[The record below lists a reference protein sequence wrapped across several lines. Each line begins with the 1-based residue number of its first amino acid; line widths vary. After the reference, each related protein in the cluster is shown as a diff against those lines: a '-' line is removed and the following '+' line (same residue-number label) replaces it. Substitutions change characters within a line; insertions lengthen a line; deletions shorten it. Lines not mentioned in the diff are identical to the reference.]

1 MMESRNLRGPAKGLA
16 LMDVLGPAAPIAL
29 SLALFLSAG
38 CESTHSQKAGASKP
52 AAQAAATTQT
62 GSGFKQDW
70 VRDEVKLA
78 AVPKGPFAVIDGKVA
93 PVPKIKMGDE
103 ATVRRIIQ
111 VGKNDNKVMDHLTYL
126 SEKIGPRLTGSSN
139 AETANNWAKQQFES
153 WGLSNAHIE
162 SWGTIPVRFDRGP
175 STGKVFITGGRGQQD
190 GDAAAAR
197 ELEFT
202 TMAWTPGTSGPARGV
217 VIKEPKTEEEYAAVK
232 SKLKGA
238 WVLLSPPNANGQRG
252 VRAPAR
258 SRYESR
264 VAAEKKVK
272 EGTDPAT
279 LPIIDRMNFDGVLGF
294 ISSSRDERVWTSAAP
309 GWREL
314 TMDTITKTPEV
325 VVRGSDYDYINSR
338 VFDNASIEVEFNLQH
353 TFTPGPINVYNT
365 IAEIKGTEKPDE
377 FVIVSAHMD
386 SWNGPGSQGTTDNGT
401 GTCVTLEAARIL
413 MKAGAKP
420 KRTIRFVLYTGEE
433 QGLLGSKGYV
443 DAHKA
448 EMPKIS
454 AVFVDDGGTNYEG
467 GIPVADHMADY
478 FAVATA
484 PVNAA
489 FPDMVVNIRKT
500 GKKNESHG
508 SSDQAS
514 FNAVGVPGFFW
525 DEVGRADYGYGWHT
539 QYDRLNLAIPEY
551 LVQSSTNAAV
561 VAYNLACAPDLL
573 PRAIQDAPKADAPK
587 ADAAKPAPAAAP
599 AAPAAPAGAA
609 AK

>member
-1 MMESRNLRGPAKGLA
+1 MNANVGPHCPARAGFLPLSTAPWSAGLT
-16 LMDVLGPAAPIAL
+16 LG
-29 SLALFLSAG
+29 LALFLSAG
-38 CESTHSQKAGASKP
+38 CQSSHTQQASTSKP
-52 AAQAAATTQT
+52 AAAAPAQT

-70 VRDEVKLA
+70 VRDEVKLTS
-78 AVPKGPFAVIDGKVA
+78 VPKGPFAVIDGKVA
-93 PVPKIKMGDE
+93 PVPNIKMGD
-103 ATVRRIIQ
+103 AASVNKIIAI
-111 VGKNDNKVMDHLTYL
+111 GKNDNHVMDHLRYI

-139 AETANNWAKQQFES
+139 AEKANNWAKDQFQS
-153 WGLSNAHIE
+153 WGLTNAHLE
-162 SWGTIPVRFDRGP
+162 SWAQIPMRFDRGP
-175 STGKVFITGGRGQQD
+175 STGKVYLNTQNTRSD
-190 GDAAAAR
+190 PPEAAASVR
-197 ELEFT
+197 DLQFT
-202 TMAWTPGTSGPARGV
+202 TMAWTPGTNGPAKGIV
-217 VIKEPKTEEEYAAVK
+217 VKEPKTEEEYAAVK

-238 WVLLSPPNANGQRG
+238 WVLLSPPNAMGQRG
-252 VRAPAR
+252 VRAPGRA
-258 SRYESR
+258 RYESR
-264 VAAEKKVK
+264 VASEKKVK

-279 LPIIDRMNFDGVLGF
+279 LPIIDRMNFDGILGF

-309 GWREL
+309 GWREM
-314 TMDTITKTPEV
+314 TTDTITKTPEI
-325 VVRGSDYDYINSR
+325 VVRVSDYDFINSR
-338 VFDNASIEVEFNLQH
+338 VYDNAPIEVEFNLQH
-353 TFTPGPINVYNT
+353 TFTPGPINTYNT

-377 FVIVSAHMD
+377 MVIVSGHLD

-401 GTCVTLEAARIL
+401 GSAVTLEAARIL
-413 MKAGAKP
+413 AKSGVKP
-420 KRTIRFVLYTGEE
+420 KRTIRFVLWTGEE
-433 QGLLGSKGYV
+433 QGLLGSHGYV
-443 DAHKA
+443 EAHKA

-539 QYDRLNLAIPEY
+539 QNDRIDLAIPEY

-573 PRAIQDAPKADAPK
+573 PRAIQDPPKEEKK
-587 ADAAKPAPAAAP
+587 AEAAP
-599 AAPAAPAGAA
+599 AS
-609 AK
+609 K